1 MLLGLA
7 AQHEHCQRIDEH
19 LGRDLV
25 GNRVGNGHHEL
36 CVRGESLSPRAR
48 LRENTDPGTGCHVV
62 DAGPDFLHDTGGLH
76 AGAYPPRRR
85 SELDCLQI
93 APVNREQGHADY
105 HLTRTRIAGFVHVDG
120 LTTPTGSPASV
131 YTALKPIEPHLAVL
145 FCIS

>member
-1 MLLGLA
+1 VLLSFA
-7 AQHEHCQRIDEH
+7 VQHEHCQRIDEH

-85 SELDCLQI
+85 SELDGLQI

-105 HLTRTRIAGFVHVDG
+105 HLTRTRIAGFVHVDEFDHVDRIAR
-120 LTTPTGSPASV
+120 LLYTAPTPT
-131 YTALKPIEPHLAVL
+131 EPTLPHR
-145 FCIS
+145 FCIN